1 MAGPTKDPGCS
12 YLRDF
17 RSVFPSLEIQ
27 LEDLVRLD
35 LSSRPEW
42 VQELARETRAW
53 GLDLLAKNVFP
64 RADYKES
71 LLWLLWHLGVE
82 ASDLPGFFPLHF
94 PGPDCQARW
103 MAKVIGFPKILA
115 CSKLYPLDAEE
126 KRIVTLMTEFIIIFY
141 LRAWLE
147 APLAASAAWSDLTFM
162 GHMLSWYR

>member
-1 MAGPTKDPGCS
+1 MQIEIALRRVPYQRDLPIKFLDNHIAELRLTWFWTAMAGPTKDPGCS
-12 YLRDF
+12 FLRDF

-27 LEDLVRLD
+27 LDDLVRLD

-64 RADYKES
+64 RADYKEP

-103 MAKVIGFPKILA
+103 MAK
-115 CSKLYPLDAEE
+115 
-126 KRIVTLMTEFIIIFY
+126 M
-141 LRAWLE
+141 
-147 APLAASAAWSDLTFM
+147 
-162 GHMLSWYR
+162 